1 MEELLHKLGI
11 DWKLLLAQAV
21 NFGIVLFV
29 LYKFA
34 YKPILKLLH
43 DRENKVSTSLK
54 NAEKVEENLKKSK
67 IEREN
72 QVALGRKEAE
82 KIVEEATVRAEE
94 VRKDKLDTTKKDAA
108 EVVREAKEKIM
119 SERKSMVDGVKSEL
133 GELVLLASRRVTKNS
148 IDSKNQKKLIEEA
161 IAELKELRINASD
174 RTS

>member
-72 QVALGRKEAE
+72 QIALGRKEAE
-82 KIVEEATVRAEE
+82 KIVEEAILRAEE
-94 VRKDKLDTTKKDAA
+94 ARKSKLDLTKKDAA
-108 EVVREAKEKIM
+108 EVVREAKEKIVL
-119 SERKSMVDGVKSEL
+119 ERKSMVDGVKNEL
-133 GELVLLASRRVTKNS
+133 GELVLLASRRVTKDS
-148 IDSKNQKKLIEEA
+148 IDPRAQKKLIEEA
-161 IAELKELRINASD
+161 ISDLKTAKI
-174 RTS
+174 